1 MFQRFIDNSKNVFF
15 IDFFIYLSPFA
26 IIAGQSAINI
36 VTILIPIFFLFLI
49 YQKKNTVNLKVTLY
63 FYFF

>member
-15 IDFFIYLSPFA
+15 IDFFVYLSPFA

-49 YQKKNTVNLKVTLY
+49 YQKKKY
-63 FYFF
+63 REFKI